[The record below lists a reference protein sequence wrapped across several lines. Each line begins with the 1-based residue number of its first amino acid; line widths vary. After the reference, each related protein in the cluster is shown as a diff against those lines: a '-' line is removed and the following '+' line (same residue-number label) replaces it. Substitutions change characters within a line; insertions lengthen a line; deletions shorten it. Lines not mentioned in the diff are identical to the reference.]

1 MTLDSTRRGP
11 HRVRIG
17 LRTLATTAIAGA
29 FALALIA
36 PVSAQV
42 NTAPV
47 AGLDTATT
55 AEDTAVTIPVLAND
69 EDGEDDDLDVTA
81 VTAAAHGTVVLNADN
96 TVRYTPAANYNGPD
110 AFFYTLSDG
119 ALTATG
125 TVSVTVTAVNDRPV
139 AGDDSA
145 TTKKNTAVVIDVLAN
160 DSDVET
166 AKSSLLLSSGED
178 PDHGTV
184 TFGADRKV
192 TYTPDTGYV
201 GSDTFTYVL
210 SDGSLSDTGTVSVTV
225 KEQGTG
231 TGDLN
236 ERVVA
241 GCEAYEGSD
250 MGITTLCRL
259 YLSDQ
264 LPPWAQERIGKI
276 LLERL
281 PKADKPNR
289 IAVACV
295 DATNTAVMRLCVLY
309 LDDTTPDWL
318 KDSVG
323 KLILRITNADDDRRH
338 DARGQQDSKEPK
350 SHKDNKG
357 NKGNKGKNSG
367 TQAIANAADD
377 KTDAEFRAWWIGR
390 CDKNGDGV
398 VDEADFAEKR
408 GKKSSAMQA
417 VADTSDDRDD
427 DRRSE
432 RSDKRDRD
440 DDRRDGRDGRDG
452 KHRKHR

>member
-1 MTLDSTRRGP
+1 VL
-11 HRVRIG
+11 
-17 LRTLATTAIAGA
+17 A
-29 FALALIA
+29 FAVIA

-47 AGLDTATT
+47 ADLDTATT
-55 AEDTAVTIPVLAND
+55 AEDTAVTIAVLAND
-69 EDGEDDDLDVTA
+69 EDDEDDDLDVTA
-81 VTAAAHGTVVLNADN
+81 VTTAAHGTVVLNADN
-96 TVRYTPAANYNGPD
+96 TVLYTPAANYNGPD

-119 ALTATG
+119 ALSATG
-125 TVSVTVTAVNDRPV
+125 TVSVTVTAVNDPPV

-145 TTKKNTAVVIDVLAN
+145 TTTRNTAVVIDVLAN

-250 MGITTLCRL
+250 VGITTLCRL

-338 DARGQQDSKEPK
+338 DARDRQDAKEPK
-350 SHKDNKG
+350 G
-357 NKGNKGKNSG
+357 NKDKHTG
-367 TQAIANAADD
+367 TRAIANAADD

-408 GKKSSAMQA
+408 AKKSSATQA

-427 DRRSE
+427 DRR
-432 RSDKRDRD
+432 D
-440 DDRRDGRDGRDG
+440 RDGRDGRDG